1 MNLDYKALKNTY
13 INLFENSEKCDFIL
27 TDVLF
32 AFNELYPIIN
42 NSKIK
47 NVLEIGSGTGIL
59 LKELSNIF
67 ENKTFYGLD
76 PHKRGFDS
84 YEKISKKI
92 SNKNLKIFHDD
103 FEKFNPKE
111 GFDLIF
117 SFNVFE
123 HLVDQLSY
131 INKTYEFLNEDGKSV
146 ILCPN
151 YDFPYQPHF
160 VIPIIINKKF
170 TYKIFKK
177 KIIKHEAKTNEP
189 GLWKG
194 LNFCSKKKIKNY
206 LGKNNFDHQFDLTIA
221 KRFLDRIDNDESSY
235 FQKRQGIVAKIA
247 RIAKKIN
254 LDKLIFDFFK
264 IPFPYM
270 KIIIRKRLK

>member
-84 YEKISKKI
+84 YEKISKKN
-92 SNKNLKIFHDD
+92 SNKNLKIFNDD
-103 FEKFNPKE
+103 FEKFNQKE
-111 GFDLIF
+111 GYDLIF

-151 YDFPYQPHF
+151 YDFPYEPHF

-170 TYKIFKK
+170 TFRIFKK